1 MPQGVGVQVPPPAP
15 NGNGCEKMQVT
26 ELSTAGLK
34 RQFKIVVPAGDLS
47 SKVEERLQELAKT
60 AQMPGFRPGKV
71 PVSLLKKQYGQA
83 LFGEA
88 VEQMVNSGT
97 AKAIEDRGLRPALQ
111 PRVDL
116 KQLEE
121 GKDVEFEVAIEVL
134 PEIGKLDFSEIE
146 LERLKATV
154 PDKDVDEALDR
165 IAKANR
171 EQRPVDP
178 ARPAQKGDAIKID
191 FVGSVDGVE
200 FPGGAAQDY
209 TLELGSGS
217 FIPGFED
224 QLVGA
229 EVGQTTDVKV
239 TFPADYGNAELAGKD
254 AVFKCTVKEIRE
266 FVDAPADDELAK
278 KNNFENLEAMRK
290 AVAERIEQD
299 YVRISR
305 SLIKRQLL
313 DKLADTHKFEVPEGL
328 VESEFNAI
336 WQRIEEA
343 KKRGEKIEDDEEKM
357 RQEYREIAERR
368 VRLGLLLA
376 DVGRSNSIEVTP
388 EELNQAVMREAMRY
402 PGQERQVLEFYGKNA
417 ELKEQLRAPIFEE
430 KTVDFILELAK
441 VAENAVTPEELLKA
455 ARQAEEGD
463 EAAEGEAAAS

>member
-1 MPQGVGVQVPPPAP
+1 
-15 NGNGCEKMQVT
+15 MQVT
-26 ELSTAGLK
+26 ELSTEGLK
-34 RQFKIVVPAGDLS
+34 HQFKIVVPS
-47 SKVEERLQELAKT
+47 SELTSKIDERLAEMAKT
-60 AQMPGFRPGKV
+60 AALPGFRPGKV

-88 VEQMVNSGT
+88 VEAAVNTST
-97 AKAIEDRGLRPALQ
+97 AKAIEDRGLKPALQ

-121 GKDVEFEVAIEVL
+121 GKDVEFEVVVEVL
-134 PEIGKLDFSEIE
+134 PEIGQLDFSGVE
-146 LERLKATV
+146 LERLKAEV
-154 PDKDVDEALDR
+154 PAKDIDEALER

-171 EQRPVDP
+171 EQKPVDP
-178 ARPAQKGDAIKID
+178 PRPAQKGDAIKLD

-209 TLELGSGS
+209 VLEIGSGS

-229 EVGQTTDVKV
+229 EVDKPVDVKV
-239 TFPADYGNAELAGKD
+239 TFPAEYGAPELAGKD
-254 AVFKCTVKEIRE
+254 AVFKCTVKEVLE
-266 FVDAPADDELAK
+266 FVDKPADDELAK

-290 AVAERIEQD
+290 AIGERIGQD
-299 YVRISR
+299 YTQISR
-305 SLIKRQLL
+305 TMIKRQLL
-313 DKLADTHKFEVPEGL
+313 DKLADAHKFAVPEGL

-343 KKRGEKIEDDEEKM
+343 KKNGQKVEEDEEKM
-357 RQEYREIAERR
+357 RKEYRDIAERR

-376 DVGRSNSIEVTP
+376 DVGRSNSIDVTP
-388 EELNQAVMREAMRY
+388 EELNQAAMREAMRY
-402 PGQERQVLEFYGKNA
+402 QGQERQVLEYFSKNP
-417 ELKEQLRAPIFEE
+417 EMKDQLRAPIFEE

-441 VAENAVTPEELLKA
+441 VSEKSVTPEELLKA
-455 ARQAEEGD
+455 AREAEEE
-463 EAAEGEAAAS
+463 EAGEKAAD

>member
-1 MPQGVGVQVPPPAP
+1 
-15 NGNGCEKMQVT
+15 MQVT
-26 ELSTAGLK
+26 ELSAEGLK
-34 RQFKIVVPAGDLS
+34 HQFKIVVPASDLS
-47 SKVEERLQELAKT
+47 AKIDERLAEMAKT
-60 AQMPGFRPGKV
+60 AAMPGFRPGKV
-71 PVSLLKKQYGQA
+71 PVGLLKKQYGQA

-88 VEQMVNSGT
+88 VEAAVNTST
-97 AKAIEDRGLRPALQ
+97 AKAIEDRGLKPALQ

-121 GKDVEFEVAIEVL
+121 GKDVEFEVLVEVL
-134 PEIGKLDFSEIE
+134 PEIGKLDFSGIE
-146 LERLKATV
+146 LERLKAEV
-154 PDKDVDEALDR
+154 PEKDIDEALER

-171 EQRPVDP
+171 EQKPVDP
-178 ARPAQKGDAIKID
+178 PRPAQKGDAIKLD

-200 FPGGAAQDY
+200 FPGGAANDY

-229 EVGQTTDVKV
+229 EVGKTVDVKV
-239 TFPADYGNAELAGKD
+239 TFPTEYGAPELAGKD
-254 AVFKCTVKEIRE
+254 AVFKCTIKEIHE
-266 FVDAPADDELAK
+266 FVEKPADDEMAK

-290 AVAERIEQD
+290 AIGERIGQD
-299 YVRISR
+299 YSQISR
-305 SLIKRQLL
+305 TMIKRQLL
-313 DKLADTHKFEVPEGL
+313 DKLAEAHKFEVPEGL

-343 KKRGEKIEDDEEKM
+343 KQKGEKLEDDEEKM
-357 RQEYREIAERR
+357 RKEYRDIADRR

-376 DVGRSNSIEVTP
+376 DIGRSNSIDVTP

-402 PGQERQVLEFYGKNA
+402 QGQERQVLEFFSKNA
-417 ELKEQLRAPIFEE
+417 EAKEQLRAPIFEE

-441 VAENAVTPEELLKA
+441 VSEKSVTPEELLKA
-455 ARQAEEGD
+455 AREAENE
-463 EAAEGEAAAS
+463 EPAEAAAN

>member
-1 MPQGVGVQVPPPAP
+1 
-15 NGNGCEKMQVT
+15 MQVT
-26 ELSTAGLK
+26 ELSAEGLK
-34 RQFKIVVPAGDLS
+34 HQFKIVVPS
-47 SKVEERLQELAKT
+47 SELTSKIDERLADMAKT
-60 AQMPGFRPGKV
+60 AALPGFRPGKV

-88 VEQMVNSGT
+88 VEAAVNTST
-97 AKAIEDRGLRPALQ
+97 AKAIEDRGLKPALQ

-121 GKDVEFEVAIEVL
+121 GKDVEFEVVVEVL
-134 PEIGKLDFSEIE
+134 PEIGQLDFSGVE
-146 LERLKATV
+146 LERLKAEV
-154 PDKDVDEALDR
+154 PEKDIDEALER

-171 EQRPVDP
+171 EQKPVDP
-178 ARPAQKGDAIKID
+178 PRPAQKGDAIKLD

-209 TLELGSGS
+209 VLEIGSGS

-229 EVGQTTDVKV
+229 EVDKPVDVKV
-239 TFPADYGNAELAGKD
+239 TFPAEYGAPELAGKD
-254 AVFKCTVKEIRE
+254 AVFKCTVKEVLE
-266 FVDAPADDELAK
+266 FVDKPADDELAK

-290 AVAERIEQD
+290 AIGERIGQD
-299 YVRISR
+299 YTQISR
-305 SLIKRQLL
+305 TMIKRQLL
-313 DKLADTHKFEVPEGL
+313 DKLADTHKFAVPEGL

-343 KKRGEKIEDDEEKM
+343 KKNGQKVEEDEEKM
-357 RQEYREIAERR
+357 RKEYRDIAERR

-376 DVGRSNSIEVTP
+376 DVGRSNSIDVTP
-388 EELNQAVMREAMRY
+388 EELNQAAMREAMRY
-402 PGQERQVLEFYGKNA
+402 QGQERQVLEYFSKNP
-417 ELKEQLRAPIFEE
+417 EMKDQLRAPIFEE

-441 VAENAVTPEELLKA
+441 VSEKSVTPEELLKA
-455 ARQAEEGD
+455 AREAEEE
-463 EAAEGEAAAS
+463 EAGEKAAD

>member
-1 MPQGVGVQVPPPAP
+1 
-15 NGNGCEKMQVT
+15 MQVT
-26 ELSTAGLK
+26 ELPAEGLK

-47 SKVEERLQELAKT
+47 AKVDERLAEMART
-60 AQMPGFRPGKV
+60 AQMPGFRAGKV
-71 PVSLLKKQYGQA
+71 PVGLLKKQYGQA

-88 VEQMVNSGT
+88 VEQAVNSST
-97 AKAIEDRGLRPALQ
+97 AKAIEDRGLKPAMQ

-134 PEIGKLDFSEIE
+134 PEIGKLDFSDVA
-146 LERLKATV
+146 LERLKAAV
-154 PDKDVDEALDR
+154 PDKDVDEAIDR

-171 EQRPVDP
+171 EQKPVDP
-178 ARPAQKGDAIKID
+178 PRPAQKGDAIKLD
-191 FVGSVDGVE
+191 FVGSVDGKE

-209 TLELGSGS
+209 TLEIGSGS

-224 QLVGA
+224 QLIGA
-229 EVGQTTDVKV
+229 EVGKEVDVKV
-239 TFPADYGNAELAGKD
+239 TFPAEYGAPELAGKD
-254 AVFKCTVKEIRE
+254 AVFKCTIKEILE
-266 FVDAPADDELAK
+266 FVDKPADDELAK

-290 AVAERIEQD
+290 AVADRIGQD
-299 YVRISR
+299 YARISR
-305 SLIKRQLL
+305 SMIKRQLL
-313 DKLADTHKFEVPEGL
+313 DKLADAHKFAVPEGL

-343 KKRGEKIEDDEEKM
+343 KKNGQKLEDDEEKM
-357 RQEYREIAERR
+357 RKEYRDIAERR

-376 DVGRSNSIEVTP
+376 DVGRSNSIDVTP

-441 VAENAVTPEELLKA
+441 VAEKPVTPEELLRGSPQGGRSRRGKA
-455 ARQAEEGD
+455 RGSGD
-463 EAAEGEAAAS
+463 ELI

>member
-1 MPQGVGVQVPPPAP
+1 MEV
-15 NGNGCEKMQVT
+15 KTMQVT
-26 ELSTAGLK
+26 ELPAEGLK

-47 SKVEERLQELAKT
+47 AKVDERLAEMART
-60 AQMPGFRPGKV
+60 AQMPGFRAGKV
-71 PVSLLKKQYGQA
+71 PVGLLKKQYGQA

-88 VEQMVNSGT
+88 VEQAVNSST
-97 AKAIEDRGLRPALQ
+97 AKAIEDRGLKPAMQ

-134 PEIGKLDFSEIE
+134 PEIGKLDFSDVA

-154 PDKDVDEALDR
+154 PDKDVDEAIDR

-171 EQRPVDP
+171 EQKPVDP
-178 ARPAQKGDAIKID
+178 PRPAQKGDAIKLD
-191 FVGSVDGVE
+191 FVGSVDGKE

-209 TLELGSGS
+209 TLEIGSGS

-224 QLVGA
+224 QLIGA
-229 EVGQTTDVKV
+229 EVGKEVDVKV
-239 TFPADYGNAELAGKD
+239 TFPAEYGAPELAGKD
-254 AVFKCTVKEIRE
+254 AVFKCTIKEILE
-266 FVDAPADDELAK
+266 FVDKPADDELAK

-290 AVAERIEQD
+290 AVADRIGQD
-299 YVRISR
+299 YARISR
-305 SLIKRQLL
+305 SMIKRQLL
-313 DKLADTHKFEVPEGL
+313 DKLADAHKFAVPEGL

-343 KKRGEKIEDDEEKM
+343 KKNGQKLEDDEEKM
-357 RQEYREIAERR
+357 RKEYRDIAERR

-376 DVGRSNSIEVTP
+376 DVGRSNAIDVTP

-441 VAENAVTPEELLKA
+441 VAEKPVTPEELLEA
-455 ARQAEEGD
+455 ARKAEEAD
-463 EAAEGEAAAS
+463 EEKPAESATN

>member
-1 MPQGVGVQVPPPAP
+1 MEV
-15 NGNGCEKMQVT
+15 KTMQVT
-26 ELSTAGLK
+26 ELPAEGLK

-47 SKVEERLQELAKT
+47 AKVDERLAEMART
-60 AQMPGFRPGKV
+60 AQMPGFRAGKV
-71 PVSLLKKQYGQA
+71 PVGLLKKQYGQA

-88 VEQMVNSGT
+88 VEQAVNSST
-97 AKAIEDRGLRPALQ
+97 AKAIVDRGLKPAMQ

-134 PEIGKLDFSEIE
+134 PEIGKLDFSDVA

-154 PDKDVDEALDR
+154 PDKDVDEAIDR

-171 EQRPVDP
+171 EQKPVDP
-178 ARPAQKGDAIKID
+178 PRPAQKGDAIKLD
-191 FVGSVDGVE
+191 FVGSVDGKE

-209 TLELGSGS
+209 TLEIGSGS

-224 QLVGA
+224 QLIGA
-229 EVGQTTDVKV
+229 EVGKEVDVKV
-239 TFPADYGNAELAGKD
+239 TFPAEYGAPELAGKD
-254 AVFKCTVKEIRE
+254 AVFKCTIKEILE
-266 FVDAPADDELAK
+266 FVDKPADDELAK

-290 AVAERIEQD
+290 AVADRIGQD
-299 YVRISR
+299 YARISR
-305 SLIKRQLL
+305 SMIKRQLL
-313 DKLADTHKFEVPEGL
+313 DKLADAHKFAVPEGL

-343 KKRGEKIEDDEEKM
+343 KKNGQKLEDDEEKM
-357 RQEYREIAERR
+357 RKEYRDIAERR

-376 DVGRSNSIEVTP
+376 DVGRSNAIDVTP

-441 VAENAVTPEELLKA
+441 VAEKPVTPEELLEA
-455 ARQAEEGD
+455 ARKAEEAD
-463 EAAEGEAAAS
+463 EEKPAEAATN

>member
-1 MPQGVGVQVPPPAP
+1 M
-15 NGNGCEKMQVT
+15 EVT
-26 ELSTAGLK
+26 ELPAEGLK

-47 SKVEERLQELAKT
+47 AKVDERLAEMART
-60 AQMPGFRPGKV
+60 AQMPGFRAGKV
-71 PVSLLKKQYGQA
+71 PVGLLKKQYGQA

-88 VEQMVNSGT
+88 VEQAVNSST
-97 AKAIEDRGLRPALQ
+97 AKAIEDRGLKPAMQ

-134 PEIGKLDFSEIE
+134 PEIGKLDFSDVA

-154 PDKDVDEALDR
+154 PDKDVDEAIDR

-171 EQRPVDP
+171 EQKPVDP
-178 ARPAQKGDAIKID
+178 PRPAQKGDAIKLD
-191 FVGSVDGVE
+191 FVGSVDGKE

-209 TLELGSGS
+209 TLEIGSGS

-224 QLVGA
+224 QLIGA
-229 EVGQTTDVKV
+229 EVGKEVDVKV
-239 TFPADYGNAELAGKD
+239 TFPAEYGAPELAGKD
-254 AVFKCTVKEIRE
+254 AVFKCTIKEILE
-266 FVDAPADDELAK
+266 FVDKPADDELAK

-290 AVAERIEQD
+290 AVADRIGQD
-299 YVRISR
+299 YARISR
-305 SLIKRQLL
+305 SMIKRQLL
-313 DKLADTHKFEVPEGL
+313 DKLADAHKFAVPEGL

-343 KKRGEKIEDDEEKM
+343 KKNGQKLEDDEEKM
-357 RQEYREIAERR
+357 RKEYRDIAERR

-376 DVGRSNSIEVTP
+376 DVGRSNAIDVTP

-441 VAENAVTPEELLKA
+441 VAEKPVTPEELLEA
-455 ARQAEEGD
+455 ARQAEEAD
-463 EAAEGEAAAS
+463 EEKPAEAATN